1 MPFQKPY
8 PPEFRRE
15 ALALARRSDRPY
27 QQIAGELGISTE
39 TMRKWLRQDEIDR
52 GVRDEGLKTSES
64 AELRRLRRKVR
75 ELESEREILKQAVS
89 FFARETDPR

>member
-15 ALALARRSDRPY
+15 ALVLVRRSDRPY
-27 QQIAGELGISTE
+27 QHIAGELGISTE
-39 TMRKWLRQDEIDR
+39 TLRKWLKQDELGR
-52 GVRDEGLKTSES
+52 GVRDDGLKTGEG

-75 ELESEREILKQAVS
+75 ELEAEREILKQAVS